1 MVNDIEVIRMHNLTS
16 ADNSS
21 LPAEPAN
28 AWGVPVASV
37 GVSNMSDQEY
47 LDMILGPQRMGYQ
60 VRTVMCMIYKEMRL
74 LLQIVVPMTVIYVII
89 FLTGVLGNIA
99 VCLVIVKHK
108 SMHTATNYYLFSLA
122 MADLVTLMLGLPN
135 ELYLYWQ
142 QYPWVLGEVPCR
154 ARSLVSEM

>member
-1 MVNDIEVIRMHNLTS
+1 MVNDIQVITMHNLTS
-16 ADNSS
+16 VGNSS
-21 LPAEPAN
+21 PSAEPAN

-47 LDMILGPQRMGYQ
+47 LDMILGPQRMGY
-60 VRTVMCMIYKEMRL
+60 
-74 LLQIVVPMTVIYVII
+74 QIVVPMTVIYVII

-135 ELYLYWQ
+135 EPCYQPAALFVNKAERLLPTQEKY
-142 QYPWVLGEVPCR
+142 QYIVWV
-154 ARSLVSEM
+154 